1 MIVKDGVPMQGV
13 VHFSE
18 RTLQHFKR
26 VQALLDRL
34 DPQGEPEALI
44 APGSARPRDAVIVF
58 TASFNPPTTA
68 HLAMLQEARRYARQH
83 EPMHLYAAI
92 SKHTVDKESVERPLL
107 LDRIV
112 LLQKL
117 LRRRVPETGI
127 LLFSHGLYVDQ
138 AEAVQHSFPEVKR
151 IFFLMGFDKI
161 VQILDPRYYQD
172 RDAALRDLFQRAELL
187 VAPRGNDGEKELE
200 DLIQQPQNRQFRRYI
215 HPLPLNRA
223 YRDISST
230 QVRQRANGYQ
240 HEVPQEVQRF
250 MRMTRA
256 YEPPL
261 KRADGCEIDY
271 YAERIKR
278 LDALLHGSLASR
290 G

>member
-1 MIVKDGVPMQGV
+1 
-13 VHFSE
+13 
-18 RTLQHFKR
+18 
-26 VQALLDRL
+26 VQALIDQLA
-34 DPQGEPEALI
+34 PEGEPEALTV
-44 APGSARPRDAVIVF
+44 PGSARPRDAVIVF
-58 TASFNPPTTA
+58 TGSFNPPTTA
-68 HLAMLQEARRYARQH
+68 HIAMLQEARRYTRQH
-83 EPMHLYAAI
+83 EPMHLYAAM

-117 LRRRVPETGI
+117 LHRRVPDTGI
-127 LLFSHGLYVDQ
+127 LLFNRGLYVDQ
-138 AEAVQHSFPEVKR
+138 AEAVQRSFPEVKR

-187 VAPRGNDGEKELE
+187 VAPRGNDGVQELGE
-200 DLIQQPQNRQFRRYI
+200 LIQQSQNRQFARYI

-223 YRDISST
+223 YRNISSS
-230 QVRQRANGYQ
+230 QIRQQANGYQ

-250 MRMTRA
+250 MYTTRA

-261 KRADGCEIDY
+261 KRADGSEIDY
-271 YAERIKR
+271 YGERMQSLNALMHR
-278 LDALLHGSLASR
+278 LPASR

>member
-1 MIVKDGVPMQGV
+1 MQGA

-18 RTLQHFKR
+18 RMLRHFKR
-26 VQALLDRL
+26 VQALIDQLA
-34 DPQGEPEALI
+34 PEGEPEALTV
-44 APGSARPRDAVIVF
+44 PGSARPRDAVIVF
-58 TASFNPPTTA
+58 TGSFNPPTTA
-68 HLAMLQEARRYARQH
+68 HIAMLQEARRYTRQH
-83 EPMHLYAAI
+83 EPMHLYAAM

-117 LRRRVPETGI
+117 LHRRVPDTGI
-127 LLFSHGLYVDQ
+127 LLFNRGLYVDQ
-138 AEAVQHSFPEVKR
+138 AEAVQRSFPEVKR

-187 VAPRGNDGEKELE
+187 VAPRGNDGVQELGE
-200 DLIQQPQNRQFRRYI
+200 LIQQSQNRQFARYI

-223 YRDISST
+223 YRNISSS
-230 QVRQRANGYQ
+230 QIRQQANGYQ

-250 MRMTRA
+250 MYTTRA

-261 KRADGCEIDY
+261 KRADGSEIDY
-271 YAERIKR
+271 YGERMQSLNALMHR
-278 LDALLHGSLASR
+278 LPASR

>member
-1 MIVKDGVPMQGV
+1 MIVEDGVPMQGV

-44 APGSARPRDAVIVF
+44 VPGSARPRDAVIVF
-58 TASFNPPTTA
+58 TGSFNPPTTA

-83 EPMHLYAAI
+83 EPTHLYAAI

-127 LLFSHGLYVDQ
+127 LLFNRGLYVDQ
-138 AEAVQHSFPEVKR
+138 AKAVQRSFPEVKQ

-187 VAPRGNDGEKELE
+187 VTPRGNDGQKELE
-200 DLIQQPQNRQFRRYI
+200 DLIQQSQNRQFARYI
-215 HPLPLNRA
+215 HPLPLNRT

-230 QVRQRANGYQ
+230 QVRQRASGYQ

-261 KRADGCEIDY
+261 KRTDGSEIDY
-271 YAERIKR
+271 YGERMKR